1 MYKEIS
7 TRISGEGF
15 PERDFRRRISGEGI
29 GKELQDDRSGKG
41 GCRRCGSSGIGNY
54 RIFGMESDWYRDF
67 VLACFTAGISFDD
80 GGTAGGVA
88 GAFSDLFL

>member
-1 MYKEIS
+1 MYKEIC

-15 PERDFRRRISGEGI
+15 PEKDFRRWISGEGI

-54 RIFGMESDWYRDF
+54 RIFGMEADWYRDF